1 MDPMSALAMIK
12 AGLSAGKQIHSLG
25 KEIAG
30 FFDSVDNTN
39 KKHQK
44 KKNSIFTSS
53 NEEALDTFMQ
63 KERAKDAEFS
73 LQELIT
79 QTRGRSAWLSLL
91 NLRRELRIERK
102 ELERQAKIEREEL
115 QSKVITIAVVACG
128 LVLTAASG
136 GAYLWYIGM
145 IKF

>member
-30 FFDSVDNTN
+30 FFDSVDDTN

-44 KKNSIFTSS
+44 KKNS
-53 NEEALDTFMQ
+53 
-63 KERAKDAEFS
+63 
-73 LQELIT
+73 
-79 QTRGRSAWLSLL
+79 
-91 NLRRELRIERK
+91 K
-102 ELERQAKIEREEL
+102 ELERQGRIEREEL
-115 QSKVITIAVVACG
+115 QNKVITIAIVTCG
-128 LVLTAASG
+128 LVLTAVTG